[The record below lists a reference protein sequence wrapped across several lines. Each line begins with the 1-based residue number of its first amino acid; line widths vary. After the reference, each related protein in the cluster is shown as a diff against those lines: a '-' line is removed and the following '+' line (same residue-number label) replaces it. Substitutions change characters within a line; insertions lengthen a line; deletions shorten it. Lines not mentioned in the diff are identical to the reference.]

1 MENKKF
7 EDAMEAIGQGV
18 YELNMSEEE
27 SKDVNTVLSMVRDAY
42 VPVTWPDV
50 QELMEE
56 EWFEEEAILALG
68 SEDKTGSSAYF
79 VPIKRIV

>member
-18 YELNMSEEE
+18 YELDMDETE
-27 SKDVNTVLSMVRDAY
+27 SKDINTVLSLTREAY
-42 VPVTWPDV
+42 VLVQWPES

-56 EWFEEEAILALG
+56 EWFESEAILDVNSDSG
-68 SEDKTGSSAYF
+68 SAYF
-79 VPIKRIV
+79 IPLKYLV